1 MRIRSTK
8 PEFWKSK
15 RMAAVRWDSRFVLK
29 ALESYVDDNGVGKDD
44 IELIV
49 SELFSRDHFREP
61 SRTVARVSE
70 AISELHQAGLV
81 WRYDHEGTDLLYLSF
96 WETTQRID
104 KPQSGRFPRPDGTW
118 DYKAS
123 VIRECVAN
131 VREDSRALAPGTG
144 EQGNRGTGEQSSSS
158 EIAEAIPD
166 PKNERGDIDRICTH
180 LADSIEANG
189 SKRPMIT
196 KAWKDAARLMIDRD
210 GRTEQDIHRCIDWCQ
225 RDEFWRANILSM
237 PKLREKYDQLRLK
250 ATGRPNGN
258 RGGDIDDLLG
268 RAAQRMGIAQ

>member
-131 VREDSRALAPGTG
+131 GREDSRALAPGTG
-144 EQGNRGTGEQSSSS
+144 EQGNRGTGDKPLRASVD
-158 EIAEAIPD
+158 APD
-166 PKNERGDIDRICTH
+166 GFDAFWDVYDKKRDRKKAVAKYRLALSKPGVTPEVLITAAAAYIDFQR
-180 LADSIEANG
+180 
-189 SKRPMIT
+189 
-196 KAWKDAARLMIDRD
+196 RD
-210 GRTEQDIHRCIDWCQ
+210 GKHP
-225 RDEFWRANILSM
+225 EFTKD
-237 PKLREKYDQLRLK
+237 P
-250 ATGRPNGN
+250 ATWLHGECWSNE
-258 RGGDIDDLLG
+258 L
-268 RAAQRMGIAQ
+268 RAAQPMKSRQQQQTDALFERAMQRAAERDRRQEAS